1 MLSTTGEYALRAVL
15 YLAQQP
21 AERPTPANEV
31 AQALSLP
38 QNYLSKTL
46 NRLAREGVLESLRGP
61 RGGFRLARPAEE
73 LPVAS
78 IVGRSTTE
86 RGPRQCLLG
95 DRPCG
100 LAEPCVAHSYWQA
113 WTGAVQTMMEGTT
126 IADLLTDATPT
137 KHGHNGAERPAAEP
151 GAD

>member
-15 YLAQQP
+15 YIAQQP
-21 AERPTPANEV
+21 ADRPTPANEV
-31 AQALSLP
+31 AQALSIP

-61 RGGFRLARPAEE
+61 RGGFLLARPAAE
-73 LPVAS
+73 LPVAA
-78 IVGRSTTE
+78 IVGRPNNH

-100 LAEPCVAHSYWQA
+100 LATPCVAHSYWES
-113 WTGAVQTMMEGTT
+113 WTSAVQSMMEGTT
-126 IADLLTDATPT
+126 IADLLSESGP
-137 KHGHNGAERPAAEP
+137 PAP
-151 GAD
+151 GPKR